1 MGQDEHVVAQEEH
14 PSQPAAAHKS
24 EGNEPLSPPA
34 GEKRLYQVKVSHSHE
49 TIVGCAE
56 GELSLS
62 LGDAVIISSKYGK
75 DLGRILLVL
84 ERSPEGNGEDIQPI
98 HRKAGEQ
105 DWKRFEANRAKEE
118 QAFRVCQKKIQEHNL
133 EMKLVSTHYLL
144 EEAKVLFFFTADNR
158 IDFRELVKDLVAI
171 FKMRIELR
179 QIGVRDEARVLGGI
193 GICGR
198 AFCCHAVND
207 HLNPVSIKMAKEQN
221 ISLNSLKI
229 SGPCGRLLCCLGYE
243 HEFYHCEK
251 KNLPAEGLQFT
262 VNNELFTITEINVLT
277 RTIRLLGNTG
287 RTLSLPFNL
296 FHLGEDGKWIIDAKL
311 LNEFTVVL

>member
-1 MGQDEHVVAQEEH
+1 MSQDEHITTQTESALPPNGAENTEAE
-14 PSQPAAAHKS
+14 SHKPI
-24 EGNEPLSPPA
+24 GA
-34 GEKRLYQVKVSHSHE
+34 GRLYFVKIIHSHE
-49 TIVGCAE
+49 TVFGH
-56 GELSLS
+56 GEHELNLVI
-62 LGDAVIISSKYGK
+62 GDDVIISSKHGK
-75 DLGRILLVL
+75 DLGRVL
-84 ERSPEGNGEDIQPI
+84 SVVDNTPSGEVEDAQII
-98 HRKAGEQ
+98 HRKATEQ
-105 DWKRFEANRAKEE
+105 DLKRFEANRIKEE
-118 QAFRVCQKKIQEHNL
+118 QAYRVCQKKIQEHNL

-144 EEAKVLFFFTADNR
+144 DESKVLFFFTADNR

-207 HLNPVSIKMAKEQN
+207 RLNPVSIKMAKEQN

-251 KNLPAEGLQFT
+251 KNLPHEGSQFIIHT
-262 VNNELFTITEINVLT
+262 EQFTITEINVLT
-277 RTIRLLGNTG
+277 RMIRLQGNTG
-287 RTLSLPFNL
+287 RTMTLPFDL
-296 FHLGEDGKWIIDAKL
+296 FHLGEDGRWAVDVKL
-311 LNEFTVVL
+311 LTEPAPGT